1 MTERDGSGWRG
12 RARQNVKG
20 MIEMEKMWAKLKC
33 KECGDRRVLGF
44 RLDDFGSPE
53 ELKKA
58 WDDPD
63 FIREYDIHCGVCAE
77 ADELVVPTLLD
88 VERGGECPPWTD
100 WVGTDWDDENR
111 ERSILS
117 PN

>member
-1 MTERDGSGWRG
+1 MRDGSGCSG
-12 RARQNVKG
+12 PGLTKCEG
-20 MIEMEKMWAKLKC
+20 MIGMEKMWAKVKC

-77 ADELVVPTLLD
+77 STDPPEVVVPTLLG
-88 VERGGECPPWTD
+88 VERGECPPWTD
-100 WVGTDWDDENR
+100 WVGTDWDDENG
-111 ERSILS
+111 EG
-117 PN
+117 